1 VKNPFVDQAKLA
13 ATAVLL
19 PAGFLMLLLLAHL
32 PTSGLDYVLLS
43 LLVILVALAV
53 IRRDRVWFRII
64 TVLIFVG
71 TVFLCILSLS
81 AFVPRYA
88 STTTNWSE
96 AFRDG
101 ISRTMDC
108 ARPYFPYI
116 LISSTGLALL
126 AILGPKKVSN
136 INSQSPRAQTDHYQP
151 PAR

>member
-1 VKNPFVDQAKLA
+1 MA

-19 PAGFLMLLLLAHL
+19 PAGVLMLLLLAHL
-32 PTSGLDYVLLS
+32 PMSGFDYILLS
-43 LLVILVALAV
+43 LLVILIALAV
-53 IRRDRVWFRII
+53 IQRDRVWLRII

-88 STTTNWSE
+88 SSTTNWSE
-96 AFRDG
+96 AFSDG

-116 LISSTGLALL
+116 LISSTGLAPL
-126 AILGPKKVSN
+126 AILEPKKGPS
-136 INSQSPRAQTDHYQP
+136 IDSQAQRPKSDPDQSS
-151 PAR
+151 RL